1 MKKLNFRKL
10 IVLSIATIP
19 LFCGQFLNSGN
30 SLLAQYTSITPQGD
44 YYQVAPEYAGKGT
57 VNSVKET
64 VKNAT
69 ENVVEKLNLNE
80 PLPPSTKKFLNQ
92 VEDSLGQNG
101 TPTTGNQEGYFD
113 KDNTQIRR

>member
-1 MKKLNFRKL
+1 MKKFDFRKL
-10 IVLSIATIP
+10 IVLSIATVT
-19 LFCGQFLNSGN
+19 LFLGQFFDSGN
-30 SLLAQYTSITPQGD
+30 SLLAQSGAITPEGD
-44 YYQVAPEYAGKGT
+44 YYQVAPEYGGKGT

-101 TPTTGNQEGYFD
+101 TENTGNQEGYFN
-113 KDNTQIRR
+113 KDNTQIRQ

>member
-1 MKKLNFRKL
+1 MKTFNLRKL
-10 IVLSIATIP
+10 IVLCVATFT
-19 LFCGQFLNSGN
+19 LFLGQFFNSGN
-30 SLLAQYTSITPQGD
+30 SLLAQGGITPEGD

-80 PLPPSTKKFLNQ
+80 PLPPETKKFINQ
-92 VEDSLGQNG
+92 VEDSVGN
-101 TPTTGNQEGYFD
+101 TAKPITGNREGYFD
-113 KDNTQIRR
+113 QENTQIRR

>member
-1 MKKLNFRKL
+1 MKKLNFRKF
-10 IVLSIATIP
+10 IVISIATVT
-19 LFCGQFLNSGN
+19 LFWGQFFNAGN
-30 SLLAQYTSITPQGD
+30 SLLAQSTPITPEGD

-57 VNSVKET
+57 VNNVKET

-92 VEDSLGQNG
+92 VKNSVDNSAE
-101 TPTTGNQEGYFD
+101 PITGNQEGYFD
-113 KDNTQIRR
+113 KENTQIRR

>member
-1 MKKLNFRKL
+1 MKKLNLRKF
-10 IVLSIATIP
+10 IVISLATVT
-19 LFCGQFLNSGN
+19 LFFGQFFNSGN
-30 SLLAQYTSITPQGD
+30 SLLAQSAAITPEGD

-57 VNSVKET
+57 VNNVKGT

-92 VEDSLGQNG
+92 VEDSVNN
-101 TPTTGNQEGYFD
+101 TAKPITGNQEGYFE
-113 KDNTQIRR
+113 KENTQIRR